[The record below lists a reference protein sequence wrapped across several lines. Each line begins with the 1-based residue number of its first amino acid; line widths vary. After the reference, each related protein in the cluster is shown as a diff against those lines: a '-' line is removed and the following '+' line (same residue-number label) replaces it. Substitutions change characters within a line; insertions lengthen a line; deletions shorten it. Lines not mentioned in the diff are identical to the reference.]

1 MISIVKCSADRAKII
16 SLGAG
21 VLGLAGCAAGWIL
34 APADFFLAYLFAHS
48 FFLGISLGALGL
60 LMIHHLTGGYWGYS
74 VRRFLESALSNL
86 PLLAILFVPIF
97 FGLTYLYPWKNPSV
111 VAGDEILRHKQYYL
125 NTPGYIIR
133 SAVMFAIWIV
143 MARFLL
149 KWSAEQDVTTSVEPT
164 RKMRTLSGPGLV
176 IYPVTMTFA
185 SIDWL
190 MSLEK
195 DWYSTMFAV
204 MICIGQMLSA
214 LAFVILLLLL
224 AARSR
229 QLGPIISKEETL
241 HKIGNLLLAFT
252 MLWAYLEF
260 GQLLIVWSGNLPH
273 EISWYLNRVTDGWRW
288 ACVFLFLFNF
298 FVPFFLLLMRPVK
311 RRVSVLASVAGCILI
326 AHIVDVWWTIAPSLH
341 PQHFYVTWWAAITFI
356 GIGGIWL
363 AAFLKNL
370 ETRPVVPLNDPR
382 FAVAVPA

>member
-1 MISIVKCSADRAKII
+1 MILIANGSVDRIKII
-16 SLGAG
+16 SLGVG
-21 VLGLAGCAAGWIL
+21 VLGLAGCVAGWIL
-34 APADFFLAYLFAHS
+34 APADFFVAYLFGHF
-48 FFLGISLGALGL
+48 FFLGLSLGSLGF

-74 VRRFLESALSNL
+74 VRRFLEAAIGNL
-86 PLLAILFVPIF
+86 PLLALLLVPIF

-111 VAGDEILRHKQYYL
+111 VASDEILRHKQIYL
-125 NTPGYIIR
+125 NTTGYVIR
-133 SAVMFAIWIV
+133 SVVMFVIWIV
-143 MARFLL
+143 MARLLL
-149 KWSAEQDVTTSVEPT
+149 KWSAEQDATTSVEPT
-164 RKMRTLSGPGLV
+164 RKMRSLSGPGLV

-185 SIDWL
+185 AVDWL

-214 LAFVILLLLL
+214 LAFVILLLS
-224 AARSR
+224 AAVRSR
-229 QLGPIISKEETL
+229 QLGPIISTEETL

-273 EISWYLNRVTDGWRW
+273 EISWYLHRVADGWRW
-288 ACVFLFLFNF
+288 VCVFLFLFNF
-298 FVPFFLLLMRPVK
+298 FIPFFLLLMRPVK

-326 AHIVDVWWTIAPSLH
+326 AHIADVWWTIAPSLH
-341 PQHFYVTWWAAITFI
+341 PQHFYFTWWAVVTFV

-363 AAFLKNL
+363 AAFLRNL
-370 ETRPVVPLNDPR
+370 GAKPVVPLNDPR

>member
-1 MISIVKCSADRAKII
+1 MISIVDGSPDRVKII
-16 SLGAG
+16 LTG
-21 VLGLAGCAAGWIL
+21 VGILGLAGCVAGWIFS
-34 APADFFLAYLFAHS
+34 PTEFFLAYLFSHF
-48 FFLGISLGALGL
+48 FFLGLSLGALGL

-74 VRRFLESALSNL
+74 VRRFLESAVGNL
-86 PLLAILFVPIF
+86 TLLAVLFVPVF
-97 FGLTYLYPWKNPSV
+97 FGLPYLYPWKNASI
-111 VAGDEILRHKQYYL
+111 VAADDILQQKEYYL

-133 SAVMFAIWIV
+133 SAVAFAIWMV

-149 KWSAEQDVTTSVEPT
+149 KWSAAQDATTSVEPT
-164 RKMRTLSGPGLV
+164 RKLRTLSGPGLV

-185 SIDWL
+185 AIDWL

-204 MICIGQMLSA
+204 MICVGQVLSA
-214 LAFVILLLLL
+214 LAFVILLLSG

-229 QLGPIISKEETL
+229 QLGPIISTQDTL

-260 GQLLIVWSGNLPH
+260 GQLLITWSGNLPH
-273 EISWYLNRVTDGWRW
+273 DISWYLHRIAGGWRW
-288 ACVFLFLFNF
+288 VCVFLFLFHF
-298 FVPFFLLLMRPVK
+298 FIPFFLLLMRPIK
-311 RRVSVLASVAGCILI
+311 RQAQTLASVAGCILV

-341 PQHFYVTWWAAITFI
+341 PEHFYFTWWAVGTFL
-356 GIGGIWL
+356 GIGGIWS

-370 ETRPVVPLNDPR
+370 ESRPVVPLNDPR
-382 FAVAVPA
+382 FAVVVPA